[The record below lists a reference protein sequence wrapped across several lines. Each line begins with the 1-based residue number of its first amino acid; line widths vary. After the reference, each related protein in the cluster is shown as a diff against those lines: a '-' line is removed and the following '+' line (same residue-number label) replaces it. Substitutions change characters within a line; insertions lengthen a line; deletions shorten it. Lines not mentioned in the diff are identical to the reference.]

1 MGRKRSNQADKI
13 CLTQV
18 KTVNSCERA
27 SMLPNINSRVYVSVD
42 WPTYAKFLHI
52 KTRTFVVVNKDS
64 ASIFFYPAAV
74 CLYDR

>member
-1 MGRKRSNQADKI
+1 
-13 CLTQV
+13 
-18 KTVNSCERA
+18 
-27 SMLPNINSRVYVSVD
+27 MLPNINSRVYVSVD